1 MRHRLLLL
9 LPTTTYR
16 AEAFVEAATRLG
28 VDLMVASE
36 EDSAFSASRPD
47 GLVTIDFRSA
57 EHIRSVVNALSADN
71 RIDAVFGVDD
81 ETVVAAAI
89 AAEALGVPHISVAAA
104 RAAGDKHVQ
113 RQRLA
118 AAGVPVPAFAR
129 HRIADDPRAVAE
141 NLTYAVVL
149 KPLHL
154 SASRG
159 VMRADTPAEFVQRHR
174 RLRSILDSADVRER
188 GGEEREWYLVEQFV
202 PGPEFALE
210 GLIIDGRLHVLALWD
225 KPDPLDGPFFAETIY
240 VTPSRHPQDV
250 QDAVIG
256 CARRAAAALGID
268 RGPVHVELRHNDRGP
283 WLIELAARPI
293 GGRCG
298 QALRFGPH
306 GGMSLEEVV
315 LAHALGLLR
324 EVPGRMAEATGV
336 MMVPVPHAGRL
347 VRIDGIDDA
356 RRVAGVTDVA
366 VTAHRG
372 QRVAPLPEQARYPA
386 FIFARGSEPAEVEA
400 ALREAHACLR
410 PEYAD

>member
-1 MRHRLLLL
+1 MPPRLLLF

-16 AEAFVEAATRLG
+16 AEAFVEAARRLG
-28 VDLMVASE
+28 VDLTVASE

-47 GLVTIDFRSA
+47 GLVTVDFRS
-57 EHIRSVVNALSADN
+57 SVEITRAAKALVKSHP
-71 RIDAVFGVDD
+71 IDAVFGVDD

-89 AAEALGVPHISVAAA
+89 AAEALGLPHVSVAAA
-104 RAAGDKHVQ
+104 RAAGDKCVQ

-118 AAGVPVPAFAR
+118 TAGVPVPKFAR
-129 HRIADDPRAVAE
+129 HRIADDPFVLAE
-141 NLTYAVVL
+141 GLAYPVVL

-159 VMRADTPAEFVQRHR
+159 VMRADTPAEFVQCHR
-174 RLRSILDSADVRER
+174 RLRAILDSVDVRER
-188 GGEEREWYLVEQFV
+188 GGEERESYLVERFV

-210 GLIIDGRLHVLALWD
+210 GLIVDGRLHVLTLWD

-240 VTPSRHPQDV
+240 VTPSRHPLEV
-250 QDAVIG
+250 RDALID
-256 CARRAAAALGID
+256 CAARAAAALSID
-268 RGPVHVELRHNDRGP
+268 RGPVHVELRHNHRGP

-293 GGRCG
+293 GGKCG
-298 QALRFGPH
+298 QALRFGPD
-306 GGMSLEEVV
+306 GAVSLEELV

-324 EVPGRMAEATGV
+324 EVPARVTEAAGV

-347 VRIDGIDDA
+347 ERIDGVEEA
-356 RRVAGVTDVA
+356 KRVTGVTDVV

-386 FIFARGSEPAEVEA
+386 FILARGDAPMGVEA

-410 PEYAD
+410 TVYAD

>member
-1 MRHRLLLL
+1 M
-9 LPTTTYR
+9 
-16 AEAFVEAATRLG
+16 RLG
-28 VDLMVASE
+28 VDLTVASE

-57 EHIRSVVNALSADN
+57 EGITRVVRAFADAHP
-71 RIDAVFGVDD
+71 IDAVFGVDD

-104 RAAGDKHVQ
+104 RAAGDKYVQ

-129 HRIADDPRAVAE
+129 HRVAEDPRAVAQD
-141 NLTYAVVL
+141 LTYPVVL
-149 KPLHL
+149 KPLSL

-159 VMRADTPAEFVQRHR
+159 VMRADAPAEFVQRHR
-174 RLRSILDSADVRER
+174 RLRAILDSADVRER
-188 GGEEREWYLVEQFV
+188 GGDEREWYLVEQFV
-202 PGPEFALE
+202 PGPEFALDGMIVE
-210 GLIIDGRLHVLALWD
+210 GRLHVLALWD

-240 VTPSRHPQDV
+240 VAPSRHPQHV
-250 QDAVIG
+250 QETVID
-256 CARRAAAALGID
+256 CAARAAAALGID

-293 GGRCG
+293 GGKCG
-298 QALRFGPH
+298 QALRFGPD
-306 GGMSLEEVV
+306 GAVSLEEVV

-324 EVPGRMAEATGV
+324 DLPERVADASGV
-336 MMVPVPHAGRL
+336 LMVPVPHAGRL
-347 VRIDGIDDA
+347 ERIDGVEEA
-356 RRVAGVTDVA
+356 KQVTGVTDVV

-386 FIFARGSEPAEVEA
+386 FIFARGDAPGEVEA
-400 ALREAHACLR
+400 ALRQAHRCLHAV
-410 PEYAD
+410 YAD